1 MGLDGTT
8 IGTVGT
14 LVAFVLTLMVY
25 CYLGKDI
32 PFLHAVYRVAA
43 SLFVGVALG
52 YGVVVAW
59 HSVLVPRLLLRLEGG
74 QWWYLA
80 PLALCLLLLTKVYR
94 ARRSQ
99 GAGRAWS
106 VLGHVTLAFLF
117 GVGAALAVGGSLVGT
132 VIPQV
137 QAAFVSLHPRHYAGL
152 AAQEGG
158 LPAVYVS
165 NAVLVTVGTIS
176 TLLYFTFTAG
186 TGEGRAAARPSAAG
200 RGRLLDG
207 VVHVARGFGR
217 VFLMFTLGALFAMTA
232 LSFLSVLVERVRF
245 IVETLWGL
253 LLAP

>member
-8 IGTVGT
+8 IGTVGA
-14 LVAFVLTLMVY
+14 LVAVVLTLMVY

-80 PLALCLLLLTKVYR
+80 PFALCLLLLTKVNR
-94 ARRSQ
+94 ARRAQ
-99 GAGRAWS
+99 GAGRAWN

-158 LPAVYVS
+158 LPVVYVS
-165 NAVLVTVGTIS
+165 NAVLVTIGTIS

-186 TGEGRAAARPSAAG
+186 TGERRAAARPSAEV
-200 RGRLLDG
+200 RGRMLDG

-232 LSFLSVLVERVRF
+232 LSFLSVLVERIRF
-245 IVETLWGL
+245 IVETLWGVL
-253 LLAP
+253 FAP